1 MKAPK
6 HIAIIMDGNRRWSKA
21 HQLPVWEGHR
31 RALQGGIKK
40 IVLAARELGVEH
52 LTLFAWST
60 ENWQRSPREIKFI
73 FDFFCQIFAQEF
85 QELLKKN
92 VRVQIFGDIRPFPKK
107 MRGLLEKAVRESQN
121 NTGLTLNICLNYG
134 GRAEIIDA
142 IKKIIKD
149 GKKPKDITEKLV
161 GNYIYGGLDTPDPE
175 LIIRTSGEK
184 RLSGFLTWRSVYS
197 ELFFLPKA
205 WPDFKPADLKAV
217 IKSFQQRERRFGK

>member
-1 MKAPK
+1 
-6 HIAIIMDGNRRWSKA
+6 
-21 HQLPVWEGHR
+21 
-31 RALQGGIKK
+31 
-40 IVLAARELGVEH
+40 
-52 LTLFAWST
+52 
-60 ENWQRSPREIKFI
+60 
-73 FDFFCQIFAQEF
+73 
-85 QELLKKN
+85 
-92 VRVQIFGDIRPFPKK
+92 

-161 GNYIYGGLDTPDPE
+161 GSYIYGGLDTPDPE